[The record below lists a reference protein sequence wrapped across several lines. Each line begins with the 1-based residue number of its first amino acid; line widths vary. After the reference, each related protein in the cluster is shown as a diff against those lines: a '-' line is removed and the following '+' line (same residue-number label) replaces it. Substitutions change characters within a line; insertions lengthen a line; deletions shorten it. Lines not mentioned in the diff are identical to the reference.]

1 LIVAVVNLKGGVG
14 KSTTAIYFATVAS
27 EGGEGGVVLDADTE
41 KSATEWAAA
50 GELPFEVVPAE
61 RDRLARQARAL
72 AKGGRTVVIDTPP
85 NDREVLRAAAA
96 VADRV
101 VVPVAPTGV
110 DVNRLRATLEVLL
123 DVEATRGTSTPASSC
138 RVGTDARSSPGRP
151 RSSSGA
157 SRCSGPGYALSPA
170 TRTGSGAAPPTW
182 RNTKAL
188 GRRSSVANGKKKRS
202 LREAFSTV
210 SAPEEKSGAAPPSG
224 EKPSGGWSRRRAPN
238 LRCLTWK
245 RRRRRPL
252 PVRRAARAR
261 TATHP
266 VAALVLEEE
275 ARTEGIPVIL

>member
-1 LIVAVVNLKGGVG
+1 VVNLKGGVG

-123 DVEATRGTSTPASSC
+123 DVEATRGDLDTSILLT
-138 RVGTDARSSPGRP
+138 RWDGRKKLAREAEELLGGFPLLGARIRALTRYEDGFGGRP
-151 RSSSGA
+151 T
-157 SRCSGPGYALSPA
+157 Y
-170 TRTGSGAAPPTW
+170 
-182 RNTKAL
+182 
-188 GRRSSVANGKKKRS
+188 
-202 LREAFSTV
+202 
-210 SAPEEKSGAAPPSG
+210 
-224 EKPSGGWSRRRAPN
+224 
-238 LRCLTWK
+238 
-245 RRRRRPL
+245 
-252 PVRRAARAR
+252 
-261 TATHP
+261 
-266 VAALVLEEE
+266 LEEYKGAWKE
-275 ARTEGIPVIL
+275 VVGG